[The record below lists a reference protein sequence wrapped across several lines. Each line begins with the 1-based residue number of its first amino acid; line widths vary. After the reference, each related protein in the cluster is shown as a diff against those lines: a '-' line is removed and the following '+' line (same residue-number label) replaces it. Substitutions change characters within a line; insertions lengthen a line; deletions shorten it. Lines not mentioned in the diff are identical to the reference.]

1 MGLLLTVEELMELVT
16 ELVTEVVTE
25 VVIQEKEVVSTPHC
39 PLPRILHL
47 TLTTRSLWVTGG
59 VRTPGV

>member
-1 MGLLLTVEELMELVT
+1 MMKELMEELMEEVM
-16 ELVTEVVTE
+16 EVVTEVVTE
-25 VVIQEKEVVSTPHC
+25 VVIQEEEVVSTPHC
-39 PLPRILHL
+39 PLPRILHT